1 MDRIVSLEHFNDLVL
16 SAKSNGCKLSNCFF
30 LPTVIERLIGNETLY
45 YQDLANGLL
54 ILDDNQNFY
63 RCYYY
68 LSGNDQPERLAL
80 NKSAVMEFPFNGVL
94 KDAQIQ
100 QIKLIEA
107 MGFRLGR
114 ESGLMAASVEQLT
127 DAHLDSG
134 GHGVCRTPE
143 EKDAGSILKML
154 NEAFNPLYAF
164 LPSEAELTNAIHEKR
179 VIAIYSGE
187 RIAAALISSVEK
199 KAATVNQIVVDP
211 DYRRRGLGRRL
222 MSAYHDQYRHKVVSF
237 RHWVDLNNKAAVN
250 MYLGLGYGISLRKA
264 NEYIML
270 NEEGE

>member
-1 MDRIVSLEHFNDLVL
+1 MDRIVSLEHFNNLVS
-16 SAKSNGCKLSNCFF
+16 SAKGNGCKLSNCFF
-30 LPTVIERLIGNETLY
+30 LPAVIERLIVNETLY
-45 YQDLANGLL
+45 YQNLASGLL
-54 ILDDNQNFY
+54 ILDDNQSFY

-80 NKSAVMEFPFNGVL
+80 NKSAVMEFPFNGEL
-94 KDAQIQ
+94 KEVQMQ

-114 ESGLMAASVEQLT
+114 ESGLMVASANQLT
-127 DAHLDSG
+127 DAHLDSS
-134 GHGVCRTPE
+134 GHGDCRAPE
-143 EKDAGSILKML
+143 EEDSGPILDML

-164 LPSEAELTNAIHEKR
+164 LPSEAELTNAIREKR
-179 VIAIYSGE
+179 VIAIYDGE
-187 RIAAALISSVEK
+187 RIVAALISSVEK
-199 KAATVNQIVVDP
+199 KAATINQIVVDP
-211 DYRRRGLGRRL
+211 DYRRCGLGRRL
-222 MSAYHDQYRHKVVSF
+222 MAAYHDQYRHKVASF

-250 MYLGLGYGISLRKA
+250 MYLGLGYSIGLRKA